1 MYSDNSD
8 FSNDENVYE
17 DDSQLRHLS
26 GTSEDGNSEYSSEYS
41 EDNSDDGSEESS
53 YFPRKRRR
61 SLTPPRKR
69 RIRKQGDN
77 GCGNI
82 SSIIVYGLI
91 GYFFA
96 KSFLS

>member
-8 FSNDENVYE
+8 FSNDETVYE
-17 DDSQLRHLS
+17 DDSQLRHLYGS
-26 GTSEDGNSEYSSEYS
+26 SEDGNSEYSDDS
-41 EDNSDDGSEESS
+41 SDDVSEESS
-53 YFPRKRRR
+53 YIPRKRVR

-69 RIRKQGDN
+69 RIRKQGEN

-82 SSIIVYGLI
+82 SSVIVYGLI

-96 KSFLS
+96 KSFLT

>member
-8 FSNDENVYE
+8 FSNDEE

-26 GTSEDGNSEYSSEYS
+26 ETSEDGNSDYSSEYS
-41 EDNSDDGSEESS
+41 EDDSDDISQDLS

-69 RIRKQGDN
+69 RIRKQEN
-77 GCGNI
+77 AGCGNV
-82 SSIIVYGLI
+82 SSVIIYGLI

>member
-8 FSNDENVYE
+8 FSNDETVYE

-26 GTSEDGNSEYSSEYS
+26 ETSEDGNSDYSSEYS
-41 EDNSDDGSEESS
+41 EDSSDGSEESS
-53 YFPRKRRR
+53 HFPRKRRR

-69 RIRKQGDN
+69 RIRKQEN
-77 GCGNI
+77 TGCGNV
-82 SSIIVYGLI
+82 SSVIIYGLI